1 MRNPAPSGSAH
12 PPGSASGG
20 TCSRRR
26 PGCRSGPGI
35 CSTIRPVST
44 PKSNTA
50 IFGGW
55 TPMVVRAVQIWL
67 RWSVPCSRVP
77 ASRYPTGAHRWNPSL
92 SSTSRT
98 TASGSSGPETSSV
111 HPRPVRSMT
120 PRASESDI
128 RPASTLNAR
137 SPVRTNRSNAS
148 FSTRWR
154 TVSRIG
160 PRVPAAL
167 VSSCSAVRPRQ
178 ASIRRRV
185 AQTWWANAAS
195 RSELLMT
202 NSSPV
207 GSVTPGQATRWMAP
221 RREPTAKSHRIRVVT
236 RAWPRRTMPRR
247 ELDGR
252 GQTLK
257 QRKRGDLDERRR
269 GTTRPRARRG

>member
-1 MRNPAPSGSAH
+1 MRNPAPSGPRTRDRINAVRWNVLAKRSRPRIATTPGGSLRSPASA
-12 PPGSASGG
+12 
-20 TCSRRR
+20 R
-26 PGCRSGPGI
+26 RSGPCPPRNRTRRSSAAGRRW
-35 CSTIRPVST
+35 SS
-44 PKSNTA
+44 
-50 IFGGW
+50 
-55 TPMVVRAVQIWL
+55 RAVQIWL

-128 RPASTLNAR
+128 RPASTLKAR

-202 NSSPV
+202 NSSPA
-207 GSVTPGQATRWMAP
+207 GSVTPGRQPGGWHSVESLRP
-221 RREPTAKSHRIRVVT
+221 NLTAFG
-236 RAWPRRTMPRR
+236 W
-247 ELDGR
+247 
-252 GQTLK
+252 
-257 QRKRGDLDERRR
+257 
-269 GTTRPRARRG
+269 